1 MKFAIPLITSFV
13 LCLGVRSQSW
23 SPFVTVGASQYVG
36 DIPDRSVGALAR
48 GLVGAGLQYRS
59 QGRFRLNF
67 EGVLTQLKASDA
79 GTANASRNLSFTTW
93 LSEGSITGRID
104 LVKKPDARFVPYV
117 SGGVALFYVNPWAT
131 GPAGNRVSLYRLS
144 TEGQGIGSGPAA
156 LSKYNVSI
164 PFGGGFD
171 LAMGKKFRVD
181 VEWILR
187 KTFTDHI
194 DDVGGNYPDRAALLA
209 AKGSEAV
216 AMSWRGSGPYPKAG
230 TARGNIKN
238 KDWYAAVQ
246 LRFRMVGKGKSR
258 TRSDRRRGSQEPPV
272 RVTPPAVKEEKPV
285 RKEEPVRKQEPVRKE
300 EPSAEKKPKVSK
312 TKLRPDKDGDGVP
325 DDIDNCPEVAGTARR
340 NGCPVPDTDMDGVN
354 DDEDLCPSQP
364 GTKEDRGCPPL
375 DRDRD
380 GIPDNRDK
388 CPDVS
393 GTARYFG
400 CPVPDADKDGVSD
413 EEDKCPELPGKR
425 ELLGCPV
432 ADQDSDGVED
442 RFDRCQTVP
451 GIDSLNGCPLVPIQS
466 SRIGFMPGTSTLTAS
481 ARLSLDT
488 LARWLNDVRPQ
499 LQIVIESHVDA
510 GKGPLAAKQLSEAR
524 AMAVYV
530 YLFNK
535 RVPIARMQAVGI
547 GSEQPVAD
555 NRTPQGRARNN
566 RVEFRLSE

>member
-1 MKFAIPLITSFV
+1 MKFAIPLITFLV

-23 SPFVTVGASQYVG
+23 HPFVTVGASQYVG
-36 DIPDRSVGALAR
+36 DIPDKSVGSLAR

-59 QGRFRLNF
+59 QGRFRLNL
-67 EGVLTQLKASDA
+67 EGNLTQLKASDA
-79 GTANASRNLSFTTW
+79 GTSNASRNLSFTTW

-104 LVKKPDARFVPYV
+104 LVKKPDARLVPYL
-117 SGGVALFYVNPWAT
+117 SGGVAMFYVNPWAT
-131 GPAGNRVSLYRLS
+131 GPSGNRVSLYRLS
-144 TEGQGIGSGPAA
+144 TEGQGIGSGPAVP
-156 LSKYNVSI
+156 SKYNVSI

-171 LAMGKKFRVD
+171 LALGKKMRVD
-181 VEWILR
+181 IEWILR

-194 DDVGGNYPDRAALLA
+194 DDVGGNYPDRQALLA
-209 AKGSEAV
+209 AKGPEAV
-216 AMSWRGSGPYPKAG
+216 AMSWRGSGAFPKAG
-230 TARGNIKN
+230 SARGNLAD

-246 LRFRMVGKGKSR
+246 MRFRVVGKIFKKNR
-258 TRSDRRRGSQEPPV
+258 TSGTRPSKERERPVKASEPVIREEKPIRKEPPV
-272 RVTPPAVKEEKPV
+272 RT
-285 RKEEPVRKQEPVRKE
+285 EEPVV
-300 EPSAEKKPKVSK
+300 EKKAKVSR
-312 TKLRPDKDGDGVP
+312 TKERSDKDGDGVP
-325 DDIDNCPEVAGTARR
+325 DDLDKCPDVAGTARR
-340 NGCPVPDTDMDGVN
+340 NGCPVPDSDMDGVN
-354 DDEDLCPSQP
+354 DDEDRCPSQP
-364 GTKEDRGCPPL
+364 GTVEDRGCPPL

-388 CPDVS
+388 CPDLV

-400 CPVPDADKDGVSD
+400 CPIPDADKDGVSD
-413 EEDKCPELPGKR
+413 EEDKCPDVPGKR

-432 ADQDSDGVED
+432 ADQDNDGVED
-442 RFDRCQTVP
+442 LFDRCMTVP
-451 GIDSLNGCPLVPIQS
+451 GIDTLNGCPLLPIQVA
-466 SRIGFMPGTSTLTAS
+466 RVGFTPGTSTLTAS

-488 LARWLNDVRPQ
+488 LARWLMEVRPQ
-499 LQIVIESHVDA
+499 LQLVIESHVDA

>member
-1 MKFAIPLITSFV
+1 MKFAIPLMTSLV

-23 SPFVTVGASQYVG
+23 RPFVTVGASQYIG
-36 DIPDRSVGALAR
+36 DIPDQSVASLAR

-59 QGRFRLNF
+59 QGRFRLNL

-79 GTANASRNLSFTTW
+79 GTSNASRNLSFTTW
-93 LSEGSITGRID
+93 LTEASLTGRID
-104 LVKKPDARFVPYV
+104 LVKKPGARVVPYL
-117 SGGVALFYVNPWAT
+117 SGGVAMFYVNPWAT
-131 GPAGNRVSLYRLS
+131 SPSGKRVSLYSLS
-144 TEGQGIGSGPAA
+144 TEGQGIGSGPAVPSN
-156 LSKYNVSI
+156 LNVSI

-171 LAMGKKFRVD
+171 LALGKTLRVD

-194 DDVGGNYPDRAALLA
+194 DDVGGNYPDRQSLLA
-209 AKGSEAV
+209 AKGPEAV
-216 AMSWRGSGPYPKAG
+216 AMSWRGSGAFPRAG
-230 TARGNIKN
+230 TARGNLAD

-246 LRFRMVGKGKSR
+246 MRFRVQGKRAKKDKTPRALSSRERKSDVKE
-258 TRSDRRRGSQEPPV
+258 SKPV
-272 RVTPPAVKEEKPV
+272 VREEKPD
-285 RKEEPVRKQEPVRKE
+285 RKEPTVPAEEPV
-300 EPSAEKKPKVSK
+300 AEKKAKTSK
-312 TKLRPDKDGDGVP
+312 KKQRSDKDGDGVP
-325 DDIDNCPEVAGTARR
+325 DDIDNCPEVVGTARR

-354 DDEDLCPSQP
+354 DDEDICPSQP
-364 GTKEDRGCPPL
+364 GSKEDRGCPPL

-388 CPDVS
+388 CPDLA

-400 CPVPDADKDGVSD
+400 CPIPDADKDGVSD
-413 EEDKCPELPGKR
+413 EEDKCPDLPGKR

-442 RFDRCQTVP
+442 RFDRCVTVP
-451 GIDSLNGCPLVPIQS
+451 GIDTLNGCPLLPIQA
-466 SRIGFMPGTSTLTAS
+466 SRVGFMLGTSTLTAS
-481 ARLSLDT
+481 ARLTLDT
-488 LARWLNDVRPQ
+488 LARWLMDVRPQ

-535 RVPIARMQAVGI
+535 RVPISRMQAVGI

-555 NRTPQGRARNN
+555 NRTQQGRARNN